1 VAFLFARDL
10 KSRKFDW
17 FFKYK
22 PTQNEDTRVELLTD
36 PVQRLD
42 SQEVADQ
49 RRFEAI
55 DWRFA
60 SIEGELKE
68 TSRILTGVA
77 QVVSSLVINHQAA
90 YVERLE
96 KIRRLEE
103 KVYGQA
109 SQAIDSYA

>member
-1 VAFLFARDL
+1 M
-10 KSRKFDW
+10 
-17 FFKYK
+17 
-22 PTQNEDTRVELLTD
+22 VELLSEMLKKQDHQSEILTGL
-36 PVQRLD
+36 VQRMD
-42 SQEVADQ
+42 SKEVADQ

-55 DWRFA
+55 DRRFA

-96 KIRRLEE
+96 KIRRPERTLA
-103 KVYGQA
+103 GRSCRAPGGHLFQ
-109 SQAIDSYA
+109 